1 MCVEN
6 LADSLALLVVDLSR
20 PWLAL
25 DSLHKWTS
33 VLRDYLDKLR
43 VPPETMREL
52 ELGCMC
58 VCSLFFSHKHLSASG
73 VKTKI
78 KTSLHSRTPVC
89 PNIFDQLEKQVKV
102 QLFVRWTSQLSEMFF
117 SRGPIK
123 RLRSEHGVRRQRQ
136 PEYSAP

>member
-1 MCVEN
+1 MFVVLAVDHTRCNAWVLDGDLYHKGLQKFAMCVEN

-52 ELGCMC
+52 ELGCTC

-73 VKTKI
+73 VKTNI

-89 PNIFDQLEKQVKV
+89 SKYF
-102 QLFVRWTSQLSEMFF
+102 
-117 SRGPIK
+117 
-123 RLRSEHGVRRQRQ
+123 
-136 PEYSAP
+136 